1 MLFLP
6 AWAGVVE
13 LFPAYQATRTRHF
26 RSLAQWRRLFH
37 VHWQNRDPAREHAGY
52 RTEVP
57 PAVVVDAVR
66 RDAARAEG

>member
-1 MLFLP
+1 MAAAL
-6 AWAGVVE
+6 
-13 LFPAYQATRTRHF
+13 
-26 RSLAQWRRLFH
+26 H